1 MFRVNPN
8 QQGIFADFLK
18 GIDHFDLSDRLPLEE
33 NQPADVVFP
42 DDSFDFFLVLL
53 VFIAV
58 YGNHKELSDFF
69 VQSHGAQ
76 RLFGPVRN
84 LRTVSMA

>member
-1 MFRVNPN
+1 MLSARFPVLPCSTIYRYAESLYC
-8 QQGIFADFLK
+8 ILYSDFQFIK
-18 GIDHFDLSDRLPLEE
+18 PDRLPLEE

-58 YGNHKELSDFF
+58 YGNHNT
-69 VQSHGAQ
+69 A
-76 RLFGPVRN
+76 RN
-84 LRTVSMA
+84 WKIKSPNY